1 MITIEQ
7 IDEFRKRTHSSYED
21 AKYYLEKNNGDIL
34 DAIIDFE
41 RAKSGKTNNH
51 QHKKQQDEFGKRF
64 ADILQKGFD
73 TKIYVEDKNSTL
85 FSIPVI
91 LLILFIPLWVPVLL
105 LGILLSMLGYRFSVR
120 DVKSQNVN
128 VDSIFKNINE
138 KMKESGGNKNTAKD
152 QPGRGESNAAG
163 TNQQP
168 VNENKTPSSPEMTQ
182 SLVPE
187 VQKPKPDSDNDEG
200 YKEYTIE

>member
-7 IDEFRKRTHSSYED
+7 IDEFRKRTNSSYED

-41 RAKSGKTNNH
+41 RTKSGRAHRH
-51 QHKKQQDEFGKRF
+51 QNKKHQEDFGKNF

-73 TKIYVEDKNSTL
+73 TRIFVEDQNSTL

-91 LLILFIPLWVPVLL
+91 LLILFIPLWVPILIA
-105 LGILLSMLGYRFSVR
+105 GILLLVLGYRFSVR
-120 DVKSQNVN
+120 DVKSKNVN
-128 VDSIFKNINE
+128 VNDIFRNINE
-138 KMKESGGNKNTAKD
+138 KMKEAGNKSSSKAWSDSGT
-152 QPGRGESNAAG
+152 GEAG
-163 TNQQP
+163 TGGTP
-168 VNENKTPSSPEMTQ
+168 ENTGNTPASPETANYPA
-182 SLVPE
+182 LE
-187 VQKPKPDSDNDEG
+187 QKSDPDNDEG

>member
-7 IDEFRKRTHSSYED
+7 IDEFRKRTNSSYED

-41 RAKSGKTNNH
+41 RTKSGRTHRH
-51 QHKKQQDEFGKRF
+51 QNKKQQEDFGKNF

-73 TKIYVEDKNSTL
+73 TRIFVEDQSSTL

-91 LLILFIPLWVPVLL
+91 LLILFIPLWVPILIA
-105 LGILLSMLGYRFSVR
+105 GILLLLLGYRFSVR

-128 VDSIFKNINE
+128 VNNIIKNINE
-138 KMKESGGNKNTAKD
+138 KVKEAGNKNSAKAWSD
-152 QPGRGESNAAG
+152 TGNGTAG
-163 TNQQP
+163 TGGTQYNAGNP
-168 VNENKTPSSPEMTQ
+168 PASPETKE
-182 SLVPE
+182 LTVIEEPKTDPE
-187 VQKPKPDSDNDEG
+187 SDEG